1 MPVFRIAK
9 IPRGGAPEEV
19 RRAWIGVSLLFDVP
33 HGKSPERNLVTG
45 EIQPARPL
53 VTVPARI
60 ALAELAIKSPE
71 AAEWFYD
78 HLSQDLLQRGNFTFG
93 IDELEITELKAGGI

>member
-1 MPVFRIAK
+1 MPIFRIAK

-19 RRAWIGVSLLFDVP
+19 RRAWIGISLPFDTP

-53 VTVPARI
+53 VTVPAQI
-60 ALAELAIKSPE
+60 ALAELAIKNPE
-71 AAEWFYD
+71 AAEWFYN
-78 HLSQDLLQRGNFTFG
+78 HLSPSFLQNGNFTFG
-93 IDELEITELKAGGI
+93 TDELEITELKAGIS